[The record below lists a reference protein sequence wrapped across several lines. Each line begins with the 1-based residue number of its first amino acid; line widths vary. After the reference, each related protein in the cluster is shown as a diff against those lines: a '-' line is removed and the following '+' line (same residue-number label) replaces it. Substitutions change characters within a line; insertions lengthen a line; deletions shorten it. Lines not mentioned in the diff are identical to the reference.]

1 MIAFLRFI
9 ALTIVIGLAA
19 AFVLVWWQ
27 PDLLQR
33 NGDSGIPVT
42 SAGTDS
48 YSGAVARAAPSVVS
62 IYTTTM
68 VTTRV
73 SYGNPYYRRFFGDRL
88 VPQARQGLGS
98 GVVVSEDGYLLTNYH
113 VVGNADDIR
122 VSLYDGRI
130 AEAEIVGTD
139 PETDLAVLKIPPE
152 ELPVAPF
159 RENGELEVGDV
170 VLAIGNALGLSHTV
184 TLGIV
189 SATGRSDLRVSLYE
203 DFIQTDAAI
212 NSGNSG
218 GALVDAQGRLIGIN
232 TSTLSRSIGAQGI
245 SFAIPIDVALD
256 VMQQIIDYGSVQ
268 RGWIGVQ
275 LGTPPLQLNNDGTNQ
290 RSEGARITDIQEQ
303 GPAWQAGL
311 RTGDI
316 ILELED
322 TPVEGP
328 RELLLDISRM
338 SPGET
343 IELLAERDGQT
354 FTTSMTLIQQPPV
367 RF

>member
-1 MIAFLRFI
+1 MIAFIRFI
-9 ALTIVIGLAA
+9 ALTIVVGLAA

-27 PDLLQR
+27 PELLHRAGPAGQ
-33 NGDSGIPVT
+33 GSPAPAT
-42 SAGTDS
+42 SS
-48 YSGAVARAAPSVVS
+48 YSNAVAQAAPSVVS

-73 SYGNPYYRRFFGDRL
+73 PYGNPYYRRFFGDRL

-98 GVVVSEDGYLLTNYH
+98 GVVVSEDGYLLTNFH

-139 PETDLAVLKIPPE
+139 PETDLAVLKIPPDD
-152 ELPVAPF
+152 LPVPPF
-159 RENGELEVGDV
+159 RNGEPLEVGDV

-218 GALVDAQGRLIGIN
+218 GALVDADGRLIGIN
-232 TSTLSRSIGAQGI
+232 TSTLSQSIGAQGI
-245 SFAIPIDVALD
+245 SFAIPIEVALD
-256 VMQQIIDYGSVQ
+256 VMEQIIEYGSVQ

-275 LGTPPLQLNNDGTNQ
+275 LGTPPLRLNNDGTNQ
-290 RSEGARITDIQEQ
+290 RSAGARITDIQNQ

-311 RTGDI
+311 RSGDI
-316 ILELED
+316 ILELEGN
-322 TPVEGP
+322 PVEGP
-328 RELLLDISRM
+328 RELLLDISRRA
-338 SPGET
+338 PGES